1 MIDDYWWLLMLIDD
15 YWWLLMIIDDYWW
28 LLMIIDDYWLKT
40 RYWWWLTNLQKY
52 IVTSW
57 LLTIHGYW
65 RLLMIDNSPL
75 LIVVSWP
82 GMTMSPW
89 WFSFFYVWWTRLDG
103 KFSLIFFN
111 ENHGTTAVPIWFGIP
126 LGGSSNP
133 FLEGDLRRFQAFW
146 WKIPQ
151 ATGLVVM
158 MEHFF
163 GGKLQHMKYHLVMT
177 NIAMV

>member
-1 MIDDYWWLLMLIDD
+1 
-15 YWWLLMIIDDYWW
+15 MIIDDYWW
-28 LLMIIDDYWLKT
+28 LLMIIGDYWWLLMIIDWKPDIDDDWPIYKNILLHHD
-40 RYWWWLTNLQKY
+40 YWRFMVTEDYWWLT
-52 IVTSW
+52 IVPC
-57 LLTIHGYW
+57 LLLFHDQG
-65 RLLMIDNSPL
+65 
-75 LIVVSWP
+75 WP
-82 GMTMSPW
+82 CPPGGSL
-89 WFSFFYVWWTRLDG
+89 FFYVWWTRLDG

>member
-89 WFSFFYVWWTRLDG
+89 WFSFFFYVWWTRLDG

-111 ENHGTTAVPIWFGIP
+111 ENHWYNC
-126 LGGSSNP
+126 SSNMVWHP
-133 FLEGDLRRFQAFW
+133 TGRFIQPIPGGWPAQVSGLLVEDSTGHWTGSHDGTFFW
-146 WKIPQ
+146 GEIATYEIPS
-151 ATGLVVM
+151 G
-158 MEHFF
+158 
-163 GGKLQHMKYHLVMT
+163 YD
-177 NIAMV
+177 

>member
-1 MIDDYWWLLMLIDD
+1 MNKGFAMELEVPAYLQVVCVVIPRFDVPVHDSDCWILSMFYSCWPVAIYDQVIDDYCWFRNHVYWLLDRWLMIIDDYWWLLMLIDD
-15 YWWLLMIIDDYWW
+15 YWWLWWLLVIFDDYWW
-28 LLMIIDDYWLKT
+28 LLMIIDWKP

-89 WFSFFYVWWTRLDG
+89 WFSFFFTCDEPGWMAS
-103 KFSLIFFN
+103 F
-111 ENHGTTAVPIWFGIP
+111 P
-126 LGGSSNP
+126 
-133 FLEGDLRRFQAFW
+133 
-146 WKIPQ
+146 
-151 ATGLVVM
+151 
-158 MEHFF
+158 
-163 GGKLQHMKYHLVMT
+163 
-177 NIAMV
+177 